1 MVSKVFTVGK
11 KLTLI
16 MMTITAFF
24 KRIYKSMIFKDL
36 LEIRIV
42 VKNIQGE
49 KVKQIGINL

>member
-1 MVSKVFTVGK
+1 
-11 KLTLI
+11 
-16 MMTITAFF
+16 MTITAFF

>member
-24 KRIYKSMIFKDL
+24 KRIFKIMILKDL
-36 LEIRIV
+36 LEIKIV
-42 VKNIQGE
+42 VKDIQGE
-49 KVKQIGINL
+49 KLEQIGIN